1 MLHLSK
7 LHGEQLAH
15 AGGHGHQFLADRRV
29 QPGQPEQHVHDAVS
43 GVAVRIEVAL
53 RWVAPLIGWARR
65 GERRHVVTFAGGA
78 LLLAVVASL
87 AGRA

>member
-7 LHGEQLAH
+7 LHSEQLAH

-29 QPGQPEQHVHDAVS
+29 QAGQPEQHVDDAVC
-43 GVAVRIEVAL
+43 GVAVGIEAAL
-53 RWVAPLIGWARR
+53 CWLAPLLGWARR
-65 GERRHVVTFAGGA
+65 GERRHLATFAGGA
-78 LLLAVVASL
+78 LLLAVVASV